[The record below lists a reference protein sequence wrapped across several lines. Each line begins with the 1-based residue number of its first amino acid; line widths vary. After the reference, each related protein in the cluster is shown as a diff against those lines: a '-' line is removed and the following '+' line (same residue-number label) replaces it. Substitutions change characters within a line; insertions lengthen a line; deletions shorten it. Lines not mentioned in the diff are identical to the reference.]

1 MKRRYCIFAAQYFPH
16 LGGVERYTYNL
27 AKKLIEAGDEVTVVT
42 SNVQRIASYEKM
54 EGITVYRMPCIN
66 LLDGRY
72 PVLKFNG
79 DFRKIHHILREKNFD
94 FVIVNTRFYIHSLYG
109 QWFAWSKKIPVI
121 TIDHGSSHL
130 SVNNKMWDAIGGVYE
145 HMITKVGQLFCKDYY
160 GVSKACV
167 EWLWHF
173 HIKAKGVLYNSV
185 DLEEIERL
193 LTAGERTYRSRFQ
206 IPEDATVITFT
217 GRLLPEK
224 GIPQLLDAMDILAKE
239 NPNLYLW
246 VAGDGD
252 LEELVNARQNEHV
265 IPLGRLP
272 FEEIIT
278 MLSES
283 DIFCLPSFSEGFS
296 TSILEAIACRC
307 YVVTTK
313 RGGAKETFPTDDY
326 GMVIED
332 NETTRLTDALRR
344 AVSMGEARDA
354 AVELS
359 YERLK
364 AHYTW
369 DIVSAQVRQLCQ
381 EKQQENRGKTVE
393 EVNYHTSIQ

>member
-94 FVIVNTRFYIHSLYG
+94 FVIVNTRYIHSLYG

-381 EKQQENRGKTVE
+381 EKTTGKPRK
-393 EVNYHTSIQ
+393 NS